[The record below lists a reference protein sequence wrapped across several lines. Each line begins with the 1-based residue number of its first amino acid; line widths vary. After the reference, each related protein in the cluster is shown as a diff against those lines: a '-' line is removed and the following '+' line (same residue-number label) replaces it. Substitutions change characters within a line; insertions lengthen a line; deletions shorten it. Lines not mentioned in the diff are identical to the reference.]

1 MNTREQLLVSRLV
14 TRIAGQAD
22 VAKDADAELEVAALL
37 KVRPDATYLLLQRT
51 LMLEAALEQA
61 QAQVA
66 QLQSRVSALTREMPG
81 VTSGEVSGRGAVSPL
96 PVPVPAPAF
105 AAPAAAQP
113 PLSPSPAGG
122 FLRNAATVGA
132 GVLGGSLLFQGIES
146 MLHGGGWVGG
156 RSAPAEIFETTNNFI
171 SPVAGSGGVLPG
183 QGGAFDDGLLADA
196 SDMSADIDT
205 DNGLF

>member
-22 VAKDADAELEVAALL
+22 VAKDAEAELEVAALL

-66 QLQSRVSALTREMPG
+66 QLESRVSDLTREMPG
-81 VTSGEVSGRGAVSPL
+81 VTAGEVSGRGAVAPL
-96 PVPVPAPAF
+96 QVPVPAF

-113 PLSPSPAGG
+113 PLSPSPVGG

-132 GVLGGSLLFQGIES
+132 GVLGGSLLLQGIES
-146 MLHGGGWVGG
+146 MLHGGGGGGWGGG

-171 SPVAGSGGVLPG
+171 SPAVGSGGALLGHGDAV
-183 QGGAFDDGLLADA
+183 DSGLLADA
-196 SDMSADIDT
+196 SDFDADS
-205 DNGLF
+205 GLL

>member
-66 QLQSRVSALTREMPG
+66 QLESRVSALTREMPG
-81 VTSGEVSGRGAVSPL
+81 VTAAEVSGRGAVSPL
-96 PVPVPAPAF
+96 PVPAPAF

-113 PLSPSPAGG
+113 PLSPSPVGG

-146 MLHGGGWVGG
+146 MLHGGGWGGG

-171 SPVAGSGGVLPG
+171 SPAAGASGTLLG
-183 QGGAFDDGLLADA
+183 QGDAFDDGLLADV
-196 SDMSADIDT
+196 SDMGTDIDT